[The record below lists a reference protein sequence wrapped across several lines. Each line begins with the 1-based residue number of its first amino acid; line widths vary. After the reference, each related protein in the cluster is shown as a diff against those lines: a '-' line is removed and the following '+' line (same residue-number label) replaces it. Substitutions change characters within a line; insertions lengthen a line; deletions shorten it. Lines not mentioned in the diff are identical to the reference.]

1 MTFLI
6 KFSDAITFKIALNI
20 AKLYKIKYIS
30 RLKKKPLIN
39 LLNNF
44 NAAKI
49 IQRNFRKKLIL
60 NIECPICNEKLIYPF
75 VSFKIRDKFF
85 YYDFN
90 TIITYFEKIGD
101 FRDPCTRTP
110 ISEKK
115 IHEINSLISY
125 YYGKS
130 TKKAVITRD
139 MIKTAEFN
147 IVTYCLYDL
156 IKELDCKKIY
166 ENEKNYENENENEKI
181 CSFSDVIYINIL
193 PRFIY
198 YISYLISRYP
208 KEEFIIVLNACK
220 ESIKNN
226 TLLEYIRLI
235 ENNYC

>member
-6 KFSDAITFKIALNI
+6 KFSDAITYKTALNI

-30 RLKKKPLIN
+30 KFKKQQLIN
-39 LLNNF
+39 LLNKF

-75 VSFKIRDKFF
+75 VSFKIRNKFF

-90 TIITYFEKIGD
+90 TIVIYFEKTGD
-101 FRDPCTRTP
+101 FRDPCTRTQ

-115 IHEINSLISY
+115 IHEINSLIFY

-130 TKKAVITRD
+130 TKKTIITLD
-139 MIKTAEFN
+139 MIKKVEFN
-147 IVTYCLYDL
+147 IVTYCLYDI
-156 IKELDCKKIY
+156 IKELESI
-166 ENEKNYENENENEKI
+166 NEKNNKKL
-181 CSFSDVIYINIL
+181 DLIYINIL

-198 YISYLISRYP
+198 YINYLIIRYP

-220 ESIKNN
+220 ESIKND
-226 TLLEYIRLI
+226 TLLEYIHLI

>member
-30 RLKKKPLIN
+30 KLKKKPLIN

-49 IQRNFRKKLIL
+49 IQRSFRKKLIL

-75 VSFKIRDKFF
+75 VSFKIREKFF

-90 TIITYFEKIGD
+90 TIITYFEKTGD
-101 FRDPCTRTP
+101 FRDPCTRTQ

-130 TKKAVITRD
+130 TKKTVITRD

-156 IKELDCKKIY
+156 IKELDY
-166 ENEKNYENENENEKI
+166 EKNNENEKETEKI
-181 CSFSDVIYINIL
+181 CNFSDLIYVNVL

-220 ESIKNN
+220 ESIKND